1 MSYPYNLFQ
10 TIENISYKKL
20 LNMKDIFSTIARYS
34 NKSILDDF
42 KLEIDNNFK
51 ANDKANSNN
60 FGLLQIISDD
70 IYEDILINNYDI
82 INFFLIF
89 IYYKDIISSNI
100 KFIDNFI
107 DITKNI
113 KNNNKYNYYKDN
125 LFYYNP
131 INSKC
136 TEKDF
141 LIDSVINNLILN
153 YNFNDDNEEELVK
166 ISLDILQYGDIIN
179 ISLPSIGVIQKKYSL
194 IKSNPRYTRFI
205 KTTYYIDFF
214 DKIINNTT
222 IDGLALKKSIPLL
235 SLNIGDTLTDIL
247 LNISKNTLLNNINNI
262 NYNNKIKNIISNL
275 INKIDIDLYDIY
287 YNNDKN
293 DRKNDKIKPE
303 FIIPYEFNVITKEV
317 KEFNKTSSTR
327 IKDFNNL
334 YLNNNNL
341 IYNVIDEIHSDINNL
356 EKKNYKNVL
365 ACYLYYIINVLYEI
379 LYSYINKID
388 IILQQ
393 LLMSKDKRFK
403 ILNIKDAFQYTTLLK
418 ESLVRFKL
426 ILLNN
431 FYELFL
437 PNNYTENSYGM
448 KLNTNN
454 HYIPESEFMS
464 EKIIDNYPFWIDVKN
479 RRINKKIVTYTDYN
493 GKISYEEILNF
504 ICTIKNKK
512 DIYNNNINLEFGGL
526 AFNSRIQ
533 NYSIKFLKEYYT
545 KLNNSNKFNL
555 FCIDKIIYSFNINK
569 SIPFELINFIID
581 LNMRNLMSNKNLSL
595 NDKVILERLLLHKYE
610 ENIDKS
616 SKYFIK
622 YSQIKYKINIS
633 KKSNIQDL
641 LNKKE
646 LYYLYFNTFFT
657 IANSIY
663 VISDKDIVDTKLKYI
678 ILTNY
683 NKIKTKYENIIDDF
697 LTK

>member
-1 MSYPYNLFQ
+1 MSYPYNLFE

-20 LNMKDIFSTIARYS
+20 LNIKDIFSTISRYS
-34 NKSILDDF
+34 IKSILDDF
-42 KLEIDNNFK
+42 KLEIDSNFK
-51 ANDKANSNN
+51 ASDKTNSNN
-60 FGLLQIISDD
+60 FGLLKRISDQ
-70 IYEDILINNYDI
+70 IYEDILINDYDI
-82 INFFLIF
+82 IEFFISLINF
-89 IYYKDIISSNI
+89 KDIISSNK

-113 KNNNKYNYYKDN
+113 KNNNKYNQYTEN

-136 TEKDF
+136 LENNF
-141 LIDSVINNLILN
+141 LINSVINNLLQN

-194 IKSNPRYTRFI
+194 INSGHIPFI
-205 KTTYYIDFF
+205 KYTNYLDFF
-214 DKIINNTT
+214 QEIINNQT
-222 IDGLALKKSIPLL
+222 IEGKPLKRNIPLL
-235 SLNIGDTLTDIL
+235 SLNIGDTLADIL
-247 LNISKNTLLNNINNI
+247 LNISKNELFNNIDNI
-262 NYNNKIKNIISNL
+262 NYNNTIKNLISNL
-275 INKIDIDLYDIY
+275 INKIDINLHDIY
-287 YNNDKN
+287 Y
-293 DRKNDKIKPE
+293 KNDKIKPE
-303 FIIPYEFNVITKEV
+303 FIIPYEFNIRTFEV
-317 KEFNKTSSTR
+317 KEFNKTSSSK

-334 YLNNNNL
+334 FKHNNDIIL
-341 IYNVIDEIHSDINNL
+341 FVINELTINRNYL

-379 LYSYINKID
+379 LYNYINKID
-388 IILQQ
+388 IILQN

-403 ILNIKDAFQYTTLLK
+403 ILNIEDAFQYTTLLK
-418 ESLVRFKL
+418 ESLIKFKF

-448 KLNTNN
+448 KLNSNN
-454 HYIPESEFMS
+454 HYVPDSEFMS
-464 EKIIDNYPFWIDVKN
+464 DKIIDNYPFWIDTN
-479 RRINKKIVTYTDYN
+479 KIVTYNIN
-493 GKISYEEILNF
+493 GSFESTLNF

-512 DIYNNNINLEFGGL
+512 DIYNNINLEFGGL
-526 AFNSRIQ
+526 VFNSRIQ

-555 FCIDKIIYSFNINK
+555 FCIDKIIYSFNVNK
-569 SIPFELINFIID
+569 SIPFELIYFN
-581 LNMRNLMSNKNLSL
+581 LNLNIRNLMSNKNLSL
-595 NDKVILERLLLHKYE
+595 DDKIMLERLLLHKYE

-646 LYYLYFNTFFT
+646 LYYLYFNTYFT

-663 VISDKDIVDTKLKYI
+663 VISDKDIADTKLKYI

-683 NKIKTKYENIIDDF
+683 NKIKTKYENIIDEY
-697 LTK
+697 LAK